1 MVTAAAAVPDARA
14 QIRLAPALA
23 AHRAERVDVVGVAGI
38 EGAEV
43 ARLLLAAGFTHVV
56 GHDQAARDAF
66 PAAFDRAHAGL
77 RPAERAARRA
87 ALLAGLA
94 GVRLGAE
101 YLGDIGRTTLVIPGQ
116 AWFLHPANAPLQ
128 ALAAAG
134 TPFYSLTQAYL
145 DGAAGTVIGV
155 SGSHGKTTTT
165 WLLAALARAAGRFT
179 RVHLAGNDRHN
190 AQCLLEVAT
199 GGPGDC
205 LILEISNRQLLQ
217 ATTAPAVACLTNV
230 TPNHLGEHGGLSGYL
245 RAKHRLF
252 TLPGNRVAVRNGD
265 DPLSLRHCPPA
276 AGATEWRFAANA
288 RELGGH
294 DGAFEAAGTIRVRIG
309 GREQPVVETGALR
322 LLGAHNRAN
331 VRAALAT
338 LAAATGTVA
347 PQAAAALQA
356 FPPLRH
362 RLQLVWQQDGVDWID
377 DLNSTTPQSTVAAV
391 RALGR
396 PCRLIAGGDDK
407 GLDFAELAGLVP
419 DPVREVI
426 LLPGA
431 GSERLR
437 AALAAAGAGGHG
449 RPVADLAAAVAA
461 AAGAAQPGEAVLL
474 SPGCPGVFGAF
485 YGPGGFRAAV
495 RRLVGGAT
503 SPPPRRGSG

>member
-1 MVTAAAAVPDARA
+1 MTAGATIPDARA
-14 QIRLAPALA
+14 AIRLAPSLAL
-23 AHRAERVDVVGVAGI
+23 HRAQRVDVVGVAGI

-43 ARLLLAAGFTHVV
+43 ARLLLAAGFTQVV
-56 GHDQAARDAF
+56 GHDQAARPDF

-94 GVRLGAE
+94 EVQ
-101 YLGDIGRTTLVIPGQ
+101 LGDAYLRGIERTALVIPGQ

-128 ALAAAG
+128 ELAAAG

-165 WLLAALARAAGRFT
+165 WLLAALARATGRFA
-179 RVHLAGNDRHN
+179 RVHLAGNDRHH

-199 GGPGDC
+199 GGPDDC

-217 ATTAPAVACLTNV
+217 VTSAPAVACLTNV
-230 TPNHLGEHGGLSGYL
+230 TPNHLGEHGGLAGYL

-252 TLPGNRVAVRNGD
+252 ALPGNRVAVRNGD

-276 AGATEWRFAANA
+276 AGATEWRFAAGA
-288 RELGGH
+288 RALDGH
-294 DGAFEAAGTIRVRIG
+294 DGAYEEAGTIVVRIG
-309 GREQPVVETGALR
+309 DRQWPVVDTRALR
-322 LLGAHNRAN
+322 LPGAHNRAN

-338 LAAATGTVA
+338 VAAATGAV
-347 PQAAAALQA
+347 PSDAAATLQA
-356 FPPLRH
+356 FAPLRH
-362 RLQLVWQQDGVDWID
+362 RLQLVWQQDGVDWFD
-377 DLNSTTPQSTVAAV
+377 DLNSTTPQSTVAAI

-407 GLDFAELAGLVP
+407 GLDFSELAALVP
-419 DPVREVI
+419 EPVRQVL
-426 LLPGA
+426 LLPGS
-431 GSERLR
+431 GSARLR
-437 AALAAAGAGGHG
+437 AALAAAGAAGHC
-449 RPVADLAAAVAA
+449 RPVADLAGAVAA
-461 AAGAAQPGEAVLL
+461 AAGAARSGEAVLL
-474 SPGCPGVFGAF
+474 SPACPGVFGAF
-485 YGPGGFRAAV
+485 YGPGGFRAAI